1 MKAKKFFFKSKSEMQ
16 ANKKKKKKK
25 HLILWVEENRK
36 RRTQR
41 NLNRI
46 LNPRV
51 CVYFILFLSKSKHT
65 LKAALQL
72 SNSLHSG
79 LFPPKHN
86 TPP

>member
-1 MKAKKFFFKSKSEMQ
+1 MQ
-16 ANKKKKKKK
+16 ANKKKKK
-25 HLILWVEENRK
+25 
-36 RRTQR
+36 T
-41 NLNRI
+41 
-46 LNPRV
+46 LNPPGGRKQKEKNTKKSEQDFKYTCV

-79 LFPPKHN
+79 LFPRKHN